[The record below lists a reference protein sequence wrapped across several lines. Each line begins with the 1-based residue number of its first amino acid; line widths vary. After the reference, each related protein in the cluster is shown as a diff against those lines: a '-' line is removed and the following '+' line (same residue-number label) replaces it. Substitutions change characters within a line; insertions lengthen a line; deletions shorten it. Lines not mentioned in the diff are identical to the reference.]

1 MTTYEDYADQTESLT
16 RTFTDNHRIPV
27 ISTDLR
33 HILKLVAA
41 LKIHHRP
48 AWGINLIGQL

>member
-27 ISTDLR
+27 ITTDLR